1 MANTVR
7 EWRYE
12 SVNGSKKD
20 MSVAN
25 KSVSKWYK
33 VAGIGMV
40 CGLALAGCDRS
51 DKDDTEV
58 TDVTEQEAQVSENAA
73 ATAVSCDDPMVQD
86 RLKSAL
92 KNTFN
97 QQAQTLATS
106 YANDA
111 EIALNGGAVTTKAN
125 GIIIDVQNAAVL
137 QATNENGLTTCQ
149 ASVSMTLPSEDLYQ
163 ASQVQAANNQPSLQT
178 RLANDNIRINNNML
192 IDDAFTYV
200 VGTQGGQVRTRIAGQ
215 PALLTVVS
223 EVIASSTLQSAL
235 EEQRAKRAAQQ
246 AESRRESAKS
256 TQSNN
261 NASQPRA
268 VTPAAPVRPAQPA
281 KPPVVNQSN
290 QNSSQSTPKT
300 PSSNPSAAA
309 PSTASPTPAA
319 PEAPKAT
326 PKDESIDM
334 VIIEDKNATY

>member
-1 MANTVR
+1 
-7 EWRYE
+7 
-12 SVNGSKKD
+12 

-25 KSVSKWYK
+25 KNVSKWYK

-51 DKDDTEV
+51 EKEDATDTVEM
-58 TDVTEQEAQVSENAA
+58 TEQEGQVSENTA

-92 KNTFN
+92 KNTLN
-97 QQAQTLATS
+97 QQAQTLAVS

-111 EIALNGGAVTTKAN
+111 EIALSSGVVATKAN
-125 GIIIDVQNAAVL
+125 GIMIDIQNAAVL

-163 ASQVQAANNQPSLQT
+163 ASQVQAANNQPSLQS

-223 EVIASSTLQSAL
+223 EVIASSALQSAM
-235 EEQRAKRAAQQ
+235 EEQRAQRAAQQ
-246 AESRRESAKS
+246 AERPA
-256 TQSNN
+256 QQNN
-261 NASQPRA
+261 NNNTASQPRVVA
-268 VTPAAPVRPAQPA
+268 PAAPVRPAQPA
-281 KPPVVNQSN
+281 TPPTVNQNNQSSNNSQSSN
-290 QNSSQSTPKT
+290 QNSQSATA
-300 PSSNPSAAA
+300 PSA
-309 PSTASPTPAA
+309 PTPLQ
-319 PEAPKAT
+319 EAPKAT

-334 VIIEDKNATY
+334 VIIEDKDATY

>member
-1 MANTVR
+1 
-7 EWRYE
+7 
-12 SVNGSKKD
+12 

-25 KSVSKWYK
+25 KNVSKWYK

-51 DKDDTEV
+51 EKEDATDTVE
-58 TDVTEQEAQVSENAA
+58 VTEQEGQVSENTA

-92 KNTFN
+92 KNTLN
-97 QQAQTLATS
+97 QQAQTLAVS

-111 EIALNGGAVTTKAN
+111 EIALSSGVVATKAN
-125 GIIIDVQNAAVL
+125 GIMIDIQNAAVL

-163 ASQVQAANNQPSLQT
+163 ASQVQAANNQPSLQS

-223 EVIASSTLQSAL
+223 EVIASSALQSAM
-235 EEQRAKRAAQQ
+235 EEQRAQRAAQQ
-246 AESRRESAKS
+246 AERPA
-256 TQSNN
+256 QQNN
-261 NASQPRA
+261 NNTASQPRVVA
-268 VTPAAPVRPAQPA
+268 PAAPVRPAQPA
-281 KPPVVNQSN
+281 TPPTVNQNNQSSNNSQSSN
-290 QNSSQSTPKT
+290 QNSQSATA
-300 PSSNPSAAA
+300 PSA
-309 PSTASPTPAA
+309 PTPLQ
-319 PEAPKAT
+319 EAPKAT

-334 VIIEDKNATY
+334 VIIEDKDATY